1 MNEDRAK
8 YNQYVENIN
17 KMLKSEQFYADFQ
30 KKLRVARPLI
40 KLSKKKKKLINIIKI
55 NTSPK
60 VVLINQLK
68 TDFKDSIIALKKIL
82 KSEIKLSILS
92 PLSKF

>member
-30 KKLRVARPLI
+30 KRLRVARPLI
-40 KLSKKKKKLINIIKI
+40 KLSKK
-55 NTSPK
+55 TRT
-60 VVLINQLK
+60 K
-68 TDFKDSIIALKKIL
+68 TFDL
-82 KSEIKLSILS
+82 E
-92 PLSKF
+92 